1 MKICKFVILLTFV
14 LLVVEKVYPIQAC
27 PTLTLKRRV
36 NVDKVLR
43 SAAHQYLYMAD
54 RLKGT
59 DVFPKTYDVKE
70 HKPENSSSKWWCS
83 GFYPGTLFYLYEETG
98 YEELYMEGVRMLKL
112 LEPEQYNVSTHDI
125 GFMMYCSYGNAYRLT
140 GEDSCRSVL
149 INASTALTK
158 RFNSKV
164 GCIQSW
170 EPWGELHFPVIIDN
184 MMNLEMLM
192 WAYKETGKKI
202 FKDIAISHA
211 DKTMVNH
218 FREDNSSY
226 HVVDYFPET
235 GDVAFKGTNQGYSDD
250 SAWSRGQAWGLYGYV
265 MMYRETLDSKY
276 LQKAHQIA
284 RFILDHP
291 RLPEDKIPYW
301 DFDSPNIP
309 DEFRDSSTAAVI
321 ASALLELCTY
331 SDRELAEEYLSVA
344 KKQLQVLS
352 SDTYTAEFGTNGHF
366 ILKHGV
372 GNMPAGSEVDA
383 PLSYGDYYYVEALL
397 RYKNYIKGYQGQN

>member
-1 MKICKFVILLTFV
+1 MVGRI
-14 LLVVEKVYPIQAC
+14 VVQMLSVCLFFLFIAGC
-27 PTLTLKRRV
+27 HHV
-36 NVDKVLR
+36 
-43 SAAHQYLYMAD
+43 
-54 RLKGT
+54 
-59 DVFPKTYDVKE
+59 VKE
-70 HKPENSSSKWWCS
+70 DEWVEESLDKARKQSLMMARKIDNLRGQLPRSIDETDSLITSGSDWWCS
-83 GFYPGTLFYLYEETG
+83 GFFPGTLWLLYEDKHDPEIRKFAEKYTG
-98 YEELYMEGVRMLKL
+98 RLHE
-112 LEPEQYNVSTHDI
+112 EQYNEFTHDL

-250 SAWSRGQAWGLYGYV
+250 SAWSRGQEWGLYGYV